1 MALFEE
7 KSKEAKKGKHISIQ
21 AKYIKKIVSKAILI
35 PIGLTTGKI
44 SLTWLQQWLPFK
56 KNF

>member
-44 SLTWLQQWLPFK
+44 SLT
-56 KNF
+56 